1 MIRNQIIT
9 DVIEEYLEEAA
20 FLYEHRCNLYD
31 NPEVAWPELQDFEN
45 RLEAH
50 LDGLVLAETVGLE
63 ACRQRV
69 RDSNPFDIFT
79 AVCVFCRQQQKE
91 MLLEL
96 LDQIDLGD
104 PACLAAVTDALKHEA
119 PAQWQPDIL
128 DFLASGHAGKCL
140 VAAKVIGFQRLPAG
154 EQLVQAILKKDAM
167 TRAALAWA
175 LGRIG
180 HAGARDLL
188 YDQLTRVDDEKAGIN
203 TALALLRLGDSRS
216 LDHCMAVLKGQ
227 PWPAL
232 PLGLA
237 DGRSALGPLRD
248 LAGTHPEGLIA
259 LGLLGDMNC
268 VDFLIFQLEN
278 PDLAEFAALALN
290 LISGAELYEEIVVSE
305 AVASDEGPP
314 EEDAHMRSSR
324 TEEQHDAAAT
334 RTTLRRLSQSAGEW
348 RGWCRD
354 HLHEFDPQVRY
365 RSGRPYSPAVLLESL
380 VSEHSPPMVRHMAC
394 EELVIRYGLNVNFE
408 TDMYVE
414 DQILALGRYK
424 EAIAAADGR
433 FKAGCWYFAGH
444 LLV

>member
-20 FLYEHRCNLYD
+20 FLYEHCCSLCD
-31 NPEVAWPELQDFEN
+31 NPEITWRDLQDFEN
-45 RLEAH
+45 RMEAH

-69 RDSNPFDIFT
+69 RNNNPFDIFT
-79 AVCVFCRQQQKE
+79 AVCVFCRQRQKE

-104 PACLAAVTDALKHEA
+104 PVCLAAVTDALKHET
-119 PAQWQPDIL
+119 PVQWQADIL
-128 DFLASGHAGKCL
+128 ELLASGHAGKCL

-154 EQLVQAILKKDAM
+154 DQLVQAVLTNDAV

-188 YDQLTRVDDEKAGIN
+188 YDQLTRVDDEKTGIN
-203 TALALLRLGDSRS
+203 TTLALLRLGDPRS
-216 LDHCMAVLKGQ
+216 LDHCMAVLKEE

-237 DGRSALGPLRD
+237 AGRSALGPLRD
-248 LAGTHPEGLIA
+248 LAGAHPEGLIA

-268 VDFLIFQLEN
+268 VDFLLFQLEN
-278 PDLAEFAALALN
+278 PALAEFAALSLN
-290 LISGAELYEEIVVSE
+290 LISGAELYEEIVVSKPAE
-305 AVASDEGPP
+305 ADEGPP
-314 EEDAHMRSSR
+314 EQDARPGSSR
-324 TEEQHDAAAT
+324 TEEEDQAGAN
-334 RTTLRRLSQSAGEW
+334 RTTLRRLSQSGGDW
-348 RGWCRD
+348 RSWWQD
-354 HLHEFDPQVRY
+354 HMNEFDPQVRY
-365 RSGRPYSPAVLLESL
+365 RSGQPYAPAVLLESL
-380 VSEHSPPMVRHMAC
+380 TCGHSPPMVRHMAC
-394 EELVIRYGLNVNFE
+394 EELCVRYGLNVTFE
-408 TDMYVE
+408 TDMYVDE
-414 DQILALGRYK
+414 QILALDRYR

-433 FKAGCWYFAGH
+433 FKSGCWYFAGQE
-444 LLV
+444 LV